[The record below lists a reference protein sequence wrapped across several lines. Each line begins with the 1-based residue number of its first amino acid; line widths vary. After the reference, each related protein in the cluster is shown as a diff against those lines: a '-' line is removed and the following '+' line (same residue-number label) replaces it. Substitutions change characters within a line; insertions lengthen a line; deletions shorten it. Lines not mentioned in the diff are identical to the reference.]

1 MSRKDPYFSFKDRD
15 SVEYKPQYG
24 TAYTPRQEKIL
35 SGELPLEDI
44 RPNELSLLKQ
54 KAKHLGG
61 VVIVVGIQWMQHLLV
76 TQGRYLVALH
86 IAEVFCLLLQ
96 QAQFVGADVLQ
107 GQFA

>member
-15 SVEYKPQYG
+15 SAEYKPQYG

-54 KAKHLGG
+54 KAKHLGDMEGYEIAILRYEEMLHPLDAYYNHYTAEEAAEILSEADAAG
-61 VVIVVGIQWMQHLLV
+61 V
-76 TQGRYLVALH
+76 
-86 IAEVFCLLLQ
+86 
-96 QAQFVGADVLQ
+96 
-107 GQFA
+107 

>member
-24 TAYTPRQEKIL
+24 TAYTLRQEKIL

-54 KAKHLGG
+54 KAKHLGDMEG
-61 VVIVVGIQWMQHLLV
+61 YEIATL
-76 TQGRYLVALH
+76 RYEEMLH
-86 IAEVFCLLLQ
+86 PLDAYYNHYTAKEAAEILRKLTPPGFES
-96 QAQFVGADVLQ
+96 
-107 GQFA
+107 

>member
-15 SVEYKPQYG
+15 SAEYKPQYG

-54 KAKHLGG
+54 KAKHLGDVEG
-61 VVIVVGIQWMQHLLV
+61 YEIATL
-76 TQGRYLVALH
+76 RYEE
-86 IAEVFCLLLQ
+86 ISCPCISR
-96 QAQFVGADVLQ
+96 
-107 GQFA
+107 

>member
-24 TAYTPRQEKIL
+24 TAYTLRQEKIL

-54 KAKHLGG
+54 
-61 VVIVVGIQWMQHLLV
+61 
-76 TQGRYLVALH
+76 
-86 IAEVFCLLLQ
+86 
-96 QAQFVGADVLQ
+96 
-107 GQFA
+107 

>member
-15 SVEYKPQYG
+15 SAEYKPQYG

-54 KAKHLGG
+54 KAKHLDDVEGYE
-61 VVIVVGIQWMQHLLV
+61 IATLRYEEMLHPLDAYYQHY
-76 TQGRYLVALH
+76 T
-86 IAEVFCLLLQ
+86 AEEAAEILRKLTPPGFES
-96 QAQFVGADVLQ
+96 
-107 GQFA
+107 

>member
-54 KAKHLGG
+54 KAKHLGDMEG
-61 VVIVVGIQWMQHLLV
+61 YEIATCVTRRCCIHWMP
-76 TQGRYLVALH
+76 TTITTPPRKRRKSFGS
-86 IAEVFCLLLQ
+86 
-96 QAQFVGADVLQ
+96 
-107 GQFA
+107 

>member
-54 KAKHLGG
+54 MEGYEIATL
-61 VVIVVGIQWMQHLLV
+61 
-76 TQGRYLVALH
+76 RYEEMLH
-86 IAEVFCLLLQ
+86 PLDAYYNHYTAEEAAEILRKLTPPGFES
-96 QAQFVGADVLQ
+96 
-107 GQFA
+107 